1 MIEKATGKKAKVF
14 RFKASL
20 KIDSNFAPPELTH
33 FDENKKSIDL
43 KNTALGQN
51 NN

>member
-20 KIDSNFAPPELTH
+20 KIDSNFALLELTI
-33 FDENKKSIDL
+33 FDENKKINRF
-43 KNTALGQN
+43 KKYCPWAKQ
-51 NN
+51 